1 MSIKLKLMGVDVVS
15 IGDVYGMMVGSCIYQ
30 YVDECCQVYKKL
42 VVFDCGKF
50 LYGVVMVGDVVEYG
64 MLLQMM
70 LNCIELFELLEF
82 LILLLLDGVV
92 KLVIGVDVLLEGV

>member
-1 MSIKLKLMGVDVVS
+1 
-15 IGDVYGMMVGSCIYQ
+15 
-30 YVDECCQVYKKL
+30 
-42 VVFDCGKF
+42 
-50 LYGVVMVGDVVEYG
+50 
-64 MLLQMM
+64 MM